1 MIVCIQIVSFF
12 LIFKKVSAYSFT
24 IGEFIIYPLMMIG
37 LGLIFSNRF
46 GVWSALLFFV
56 LFILIG
62 LKKEGKF
69 QFIIVFYALYALL
82 MNSFLGYIVAQPFE
96 YLFSTLDFL
105 PRDFL
110 YLSVAVT
117 PAILNYLILAAL
129 NHWLPDYA
137 IKSLRQVSNFAMGIL
152 TLILASVTGLLYT
165 ILTVENQNQA
175 GTWWNNLI
183 IMSLFMVVIFS
194 LLLLNTFYQ
203 RQRKQ
208 EINALKE
215 VQLSQLQ
222 EYTKHIEALY
232 EEMNHFK
239 HDYINILS
247 SLDDGIREENIQ
259 KITQTYQTVIAPTK
273 QNFQNNHFMI
283 ARLSNILVPE
293 IKSLLSAKLLMA
305 KQQNIEVQV
314 EVVAPITEFNMD
326 LLSLIRILS
335 ILLDNGI
342 EAAELTE
349 NPWLKLAIFEE
360 DDTQIIVIENSSPE
374 MVNIKKI
381 ADKGYSSKGMNRG
394 IGLYTVKMLLDE
406 TPYVWLETSS
416 ETMKF
421 SQVLKIMGDK
431 K

>member
-1 MIVCIQIVSFF
+1 MI
-12 LIFKKVSAYSFT
+12 A
-24 IGEFIIYPLMMIG
+24 
-37 LGLIFSNRF
+37 LGLIFSNQF
-46 GVWSALLFFV
+46 GVWTALLFFA

-62 LKKEGKF
+62 LKKERKF
-69 QFIIVFYALYALL
+69 HFIIVFYALYALL

-96 YLFSTLDFL
+96 YLFSTLPFI

-110 YLSVAVT
+110 YLAVAVT
-117 PAILNYLILAAL
+117 PPILNYLILTVL

-137 IKSLRQVSNFAMGIL
+137 IKSLRQVGNFAMGIL
-152 TLILASVTGLLYT
+152 TLILASVTGLLYI

-175 GTWWNNLI
+175 GSWWNNLI

-194 LLLLNTFYQ
+194 LLLLNTFFQ

-208 EINALKE
+208 EIQALKA
-215 VQLSQLQ
+215 VQMNQLQ
-222 EYTKHIEALY
+222 EYTKHLEALY

-259 KITQTYQTVIAPTK
+259 KIKQTYQTVIAPTK

-305 KQQNIEVQV
+305 KQRTIDVQV
-314 EVVAPITEFNMD
+314 EVVAPIDHFQMD

-349 NPWLKLAIFEE
+349 KPWLRLAIFEE
-360 DDTQIIVIENSSPE
+360 QGTQIIVVENSSSE

-381 ADKGYSSKGMNRG
+381 ADKGYSSKGINRG
-394 IGLYTVKMLLDE
+394 IGLYTVQQLLE
-406 TPYVWLETSS
+406 NTPHVWLETSS
-416 ETMKF
+416 EATKF
-421 SQVLKIMGDK
+421 SQVLKMMGDEA
-431 K
+431 

>member
-1 MIVCIQIVSFF
+1 M
-12 LIFKKVSAYSFT
+12 IFKKVSAYSFT

>member
-1 MIVCIQIVSFF
+1 M
-12 LIFKKVSAYSFT
+12 IFKKVSAYSFT

-129 NHWLPDYA
+129 NHWLPEYA

-208 EINALKE
+208 EIHALKE

-247 SLDDGIREENIQ
+247 SLDDGIREKNMK
-259 KITQTYQTVIAPTK
+259 KITQTYRTVIAPTK

-293 IKSLLSAKLLMA
+293 IKSLLSAKLLLA
-305 KQQNIEVQV
+305 KQQNIEVQI

-326 LLSLIRILS
+326 LLSLIRIIS

-394 IGLYTVKMLLDE
+394 IGLYTVKMLLAE

>member
-1 MIVCIQIVSFF
+1 M
-12 LIFKKVSAYSFT
+12 
-24 IGEFIIYPLMMIG
+24 
-37 LGLIFSNRF
+37 
-46 GVWSALLFFV
+46 
-56 LFILIG
+56 
-62 LKKEGKF
+62 
-69 QFIIVFYALYALL
+69 
-82 MNSFLGYIVAQPFE
+82 
-96 YLFSTLDFL
+96 
-105 PRDFL
+105 
-110 YLSVAVT
+110 
-117 PAILNYLILAAL
+117 
-129 NHWLPDYA
+129 
-137 IKSLRQVSNFAMGIL
+137 
-152 TLILASVTGLLYT
+152 
-165 ILTVENQNQA
+165 
-175 GTWWNNLI
+175 
-183 IMSLFMVVIFS
+183 
-194 LLLLNTFYQ
+194 
-203 RQRKQ
+203 
-208 EINALKE
+208 
-215 VQLSQLQ
+215 Q

-283 ARLSNILVPE
+283 VRLSNILVPE

-305 KQQNIEVQV
+305 KQQNIEVQI

-326 LLSLIRILS
+326 LLSLIRIIS